1 MDSFTLEPRGGAG
14 MSAYGYGPTL
24 EGRLIDVK
32 IDVQDQ
38 WNTPHVPLIF
48 RTCGPIAS
56 W

>member
-14 MSAYGYGPTL
+14 MSAYGYRPTL

-32 IDVQDQ
+32 IDVLER
-38 WNTPHVPLIF
+38 TPLPLLF